1 MSMLRVSLHN
11 LVTIRHLVSNGAS
24 YRFILWSIQGGK
36 PVWALLVEDEEKL
49 QGLLTNQR
57 SKTVPTVK
65 EVMSVRA
72 ALNVVSKLETEP
84 DLFLP
89 CKPDKDFAY
98 SDDQLKLFKEFTDNL
113 ADNYSSYTE

>member
-24 YRFILWSIQGGK
+24 YRFILWNIQDGK
-36 PVWALLVEDEEKL
+36 PAWALLVEDQEKR

-57 SKTVPTVK
+57 TKTVPTIK

-72 ALNVVSKLETEP
+72 ALNVICKIELHP
-84 DLFLP
+84 DLHLP
-89 CKPDKDFAY
+89 CSPDSEFDY
-98 SDDQLKLFKEFTDNL
+98 SEEQLAQFEAFKANT
-113 ADNYSSYTE
+113 ADIYHSYV